1 MTFDESNAHITE
13 QLCGRTI
20 EHVVRVGKVLEFH
33 TTCGHVVKL
42 QACENHDIH
51 FVGTDVRIILP
62 EAVSV
67 GVLGIVGAGG

>member
-20 EHVVRVGKVLEFH
+20 DQVVRVGKVLEFR
-33 TTCGHVVKL
+33 TSCGHVVKL
-42 QACENHDIH
+42 QACKDFNIH

-62 EAVSV
+62 EAVSTSVV
-67 GVLGIVGAGG
+67 GLVGTGG